1 MPGLG
6 RGPVDTDALDWPAH
20 HARLCVQLPPV
31 PLRCDARRADPPL
44 ACRPID
50 LAVKLNFSPTKAGGI
65 SELHSRTAKRIQD
78 LINANNGLYI
88 KLGQQLG
95 TSLPGVSGVAIVVT
109 RD

>member
-6 RGPVDTDALDWPAH
+6 CRALDTDALDRPAY
-20 HARLCVQLPPV
+20 HARLSVDLASLC
-31 PLRCDARRADPPL
+31 CKARRADPRL
-44 ACRPID
+44 SSFPIPI
-50 LAVKLNFSPTKAGGI
+50 VKLNFSPTKAGGI

-95 TSLPGVSGVAIVVT
+95 AFAVAGHAPPPP
-109 RD
+109 D